1 MMKLR
6 LILPVL
12 LLTGCASDDIADF
25 ANAGV
30 EVAATGLEIAGA
42 VVGASGGGGGGSGGY
57 SSPAPTVPT
66 SGGYSQRGAF
76 EDCQRMYEA
85 AGRYDLAR
93 ECANRANNMGSLN

>member
-1 MMKLR
+1 MMRLC

-12 LLTGCASDDIADF
+12 LLAGCASDDVADF

-30 EVAATGLEIAGA
+30 ELAATGLEIAGA
-42 VVGASGGGGGGSGGY
+42 VAGASGGGSGGGY
-57 SSPAPTVPT
+57 SSSTPTIPN